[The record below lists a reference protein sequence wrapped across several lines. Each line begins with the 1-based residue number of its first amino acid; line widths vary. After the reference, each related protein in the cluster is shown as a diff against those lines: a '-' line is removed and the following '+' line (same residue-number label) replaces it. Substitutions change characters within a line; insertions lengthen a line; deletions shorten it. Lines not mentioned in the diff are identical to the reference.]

1 MLLDFEECALMTAFF
16 TACALVVLAEM
27 GDKTQLLA
35 MAFATKYSWKTV
47 MSGVLLATIFN
58 HLLAVVA
65 GAYLN
70 EFLSPTYIQIL
81 ASAAFILFGL
91 WTIRG
96 DSLDDEAD
104 KTKSSPFWTVTVAFF
119 LAEMGD
125 KTQFATIA
133 LAAQFAAIVPVWLG
147 TTTGMMIADGMGI
160 AAGSILQKFVSEKTM
175 KWAAATIFV
184 AFGVVG
190 LCDVFAPATWVAF
203 Y

>member
-1 MLLDFEECALMTAFF
+1 MTAFF

-81 ASAAFILFGL
+81 ASASFILFGL

-104 KTKSSPFWTVTVAFF
+104 KTKNSPFWTVTIAFF

-133 LAAQFAAIVPVWLG
+133 LAAQVAAIVPVWLG
-147 TTTGMMIADGMGI
+147 TTTGMMIADGLGI
-160 AAGSILQKFVSEKTM
+160 AAGSILQQFVSEKTM

-184 AFGVVG
+184 AFGLFG
-190 LCDVFAPATWVAF
+190 LCDVFAPATWTAF